1 MPEGRPG
8 AGSRSPH
15 HAAPRLMVPASLP
28 GPRCRYVGGQM
39 RASKTRARGGADHR
53 PERAVDPVRR
63 SFRRRPGIASG
74 RWGGGRA
81 RSVLATPEFTCGDGW
96 EAGRRGSATCRRS
109 RSSTTSTSS
118 PAPRVRRRRR
128 RRRGSSARWPPRAGP
143 STCWCTRCRPTPG
156 SRSRSST
163 ARTARTGP
171 GSSDLFDS
179 GGSTGIK
186 IGLSA
191 TGTPVDLTGVDQVN
205 IIPKIQEISATN
217 VVTARISVWVILT
230 PF

>member
-1 MPEGRPG
+1 MQKIKIIDNLYIKSG
-8 AGSRSPH
+8 
-15 HAAPRLMVPASLP
+15 
-28 GPRCRYVGGQM
+28 
-39 RASKTRARGGADHR
+39 
-53 PERAVDPVRR
+53 
-63 SFRRRPGIASG
+63 ASG
-74 RWGGGRA
+74 AEAETQTTRLVGALAAKSGA
-81 RSVLATPEFTCGDGW
+81 VYVLVHEVSADTRIAIAFQHGPDGENW
-96 EAGRRGSATCRRS
+96 T
-109 RSSTTSTSS
+109 
-118 PAPRVRRRRR
+118 
-128 RRRGSSARWPPRAGP
+128 
-143 STCWCTRCRPTPG
+143 
-156 SRSRSST
+156 
-163 ARTARTGP
+163 P